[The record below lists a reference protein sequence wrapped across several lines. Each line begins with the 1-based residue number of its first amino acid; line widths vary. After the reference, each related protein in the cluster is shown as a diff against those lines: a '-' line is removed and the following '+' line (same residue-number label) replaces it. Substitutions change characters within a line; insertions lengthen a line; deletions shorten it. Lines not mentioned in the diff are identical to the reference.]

1 MNSLIYIPTGLSS
14 PELEILLS
22 KAQEL
27 INIKKKVNI
36 ITCHGGKNYT
46 CSLNPYA
53 QKTIC
58 FSCKNR
64 LNNGLK
70 NLKGSY
76 NLSTTPKNVIKRV
89 FPTKFLQN
97 RKKLFKL
104 FYKNIDIGTSSYSS
118 YLNITRDL
126 NLEGYYSLES
136 LKKILNCS
144 ATLTDYFFNY
154 LRNNKVDE
162 IFIFNGRMSQDRPL
176 FRIAK
181 ILNIKINIMEYSQTL
196 KYFNGVRNF
205 KDNLPFDYNYF
216 SKKIKKFKSKLK
228 LAQQK
233 ENFDKYFKKKQK
245 GDVVNDKTS
254 YIKNQVKNLLP
265 KKWNF
270 KKKNIVFFT
279 SSDDEYEVLGDQ
291 YKSLVYKSQIDSI
304 TKIAKSFNGQSKKN
318 YNFWIKMH
326 PNMKNVKWD
335 YCLDILKLRNISPN
349 IHIIKPESKVSSY
362 EMIEQCDKFL
372 TFNSSSAVEAVYLK
386 KPTILLSK
394 TYFDKLNC
402 FYTPKDHRHNLKL
415 IFNSIKPKNK
425 DIKKF
430 VNFWVE
436 TGQNQKFFSHKFLK
450 DYRFNKSSIKF
461 NFLHQQIYFFS
472 RFFTHFFYQNI
483 NYYFRNLKITKV

>member
-1 MNSLIYIPTGLSS
+1 
-14 PELEILLS
+14 
-22 KAQEL
+22 
-27 INIKKKVNI
+27 
-36 ITCHGGKNYT
+36 
-46 CSLNPYA
+46 
-53 QKTIC
+53 
-58 FSCKNR
+58 
-64 LNNGLK
+64 
-70 NLKGSY
+70 
-76 NLSTTPKNVIKRV
+76 
-89 FPTKFLQN
+89 
-97 RKKLFKL
+97 
-104 FYKNIDIGTSSYSS
+104 
-118 YLNITRDL
+118 
-126 NLEGYYSLES
+126 
-136 LKKILNCS
+136 
-144 ATLTDYFFNY
+144 
-154 LRNNKVDE
+154 
-162 IFIFNGRMSQDRPL
+162 MSQDRPL

-181 ILNIKINIMEYSQTL
+181 ILNIKINVMEYSQTL
-196 KYFNGVRNF
+196 KNFNGVRNF

-270 KKKNIVFFT
+270 KKKNIVFFA

-318 YNFWIKMH
+318 YSFWIKMH

-335 YCLDILKLRNISPN
+335 YCLDILKLRKISPN
-349 IHIIKPESKVSSY
+349 IHIIKPQSKVSSY
-362 EMIEQCDKFL
+362 EMIKQCDKFL

-386 KPTILLSK
+386 KPTIVLSK

-402 FYTPKDHRHNLKL
+402 FYIPKDHRHNLKL

-425 DIKKF
+425 NIKKF

-450 DYRFNKSSIKF
+450 DYRFNKISIKF

-483 NYYFRNLKITKV
+483 NYYFRNLKMTKV